1 MVESMILHVSE
12 LRVLAD
18 LADSLE
24 GCETR
29 IIAVGEGKE
38 KFGNAFTFD
47 SYVSLLLYRLSLNS
61 SLAEATR
68 SEKSLA
74 IRNPSTPSL
83 SVRIARSVQ

>member
-1 MVESMILHVSE
+1 MILHVSE
-12 LRVLAD
+12 LRVLAN
-18 LADSLE
+18 LADSLK

-47 SYVSLLLYRLSLNS
+47 SYVPS
-61 SLAEATR
+61 STIPTLAQYLPEATR
-68 SEKSLA
+68 SAKSQA

-83 SVRIARSVQ
+83 SVKIARSVQ